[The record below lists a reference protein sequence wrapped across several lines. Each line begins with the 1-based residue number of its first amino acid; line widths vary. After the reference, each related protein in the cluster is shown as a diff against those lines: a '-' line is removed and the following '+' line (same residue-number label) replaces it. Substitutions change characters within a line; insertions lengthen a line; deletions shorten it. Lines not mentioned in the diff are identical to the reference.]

1 MMKNSSINEIRAL
14 GLLVALCVT
23 CHASGDAPALAE
35 GKFGQAM
42 VLKDHR
48 SVVVPLPTEMDEFP
62 IAFDCW
68 FKLDSAACHNILM
81 AKGPKHRFGVNE
93 MHWEL
98 FSTPG
103 EGRLSLYIPQISAEE
118 NIGLSKP
125 VADGQWHFASVRF
138 DEKSVSLFV
147 DGELVTKR
155 EHTSPL
161 RFDDA
166 PLVLGHV
173 PLGSRKD
180 PSWPSMIPLLGF
192 DGLMDE
198 VHIHRP
204 RGDAAARADVPQSPA
219 VPSADTLWLLS
230 FDEMSENGVL
240 TSAAKD
246 GTVPA
251 KTAQMVDRSTRPLE
265 ARFLDDVQEELF
277 RESSLVGDAAVELD
291 ARLPVTFV
299 QAEPLDHVPPA
310 VAPERI
316 SLAGEWRMKGSKPRN
331 DESLGQQATDSAG
344 VEQGWHKPGFDR
356 SDWFKVTVPTT
367 VQAALLKLGEI
378 PDPHFGSNTIDELE
392 KFGEPKSSPWSYRHT
407 RIEQQDW
414 FFAREFVVP
423 EAWKGRPV
431 RLHFDGID
439 YAGSVYLN
447 GSPLGYH
454 EGMFGGPTR
463 EVSKLLNFGKPNLL
477 VVRIDRAPN
486 HWSGRLKGAAG
497 WGWHYGH
504 LISMGIW
511 RDVTLEALPAL
522 EVTDPYVVT
531 RKIDGDQAELEVE
544 YAVING
550 TDEPVEVEVDGLVK
564 GANFTDSSPTAFRN
578 LVRAWPGKSRWK
590 TKLVLPEARLWWPM
604 NYGAQNLYHLQ
615 LTPRMAAG
623 PQKGESGA
631 TRQTRFGIRT
641 IEMLPAK
648 GALPE
653 YHYRWQFVVNGRPMF
668 IKGANWCWSDPMLKC
683 DPAKYERLLELVR
696 RSGVQLLRAWG
707 GGIIETDTFY
717 DKCDEKGIMVYQ
729 EFPFNWGPP
738 DFPGT
743 NPQMVDDQ
751 VSRVVKRL
759 RNHPSLIMWGGGN
772 ENVKKEPNSNDEGLF
787 LVGRRCRQLDPSRPF
802 RRTSPWGGSSHPWT
816 VFHGA
821 GGAPGKPMEYYHSFH
836 TPFLGE
842 YGLPSMPNLSSCLK
856 FLAPD
861 ELDRWPMDD
870 SRKALIQHMHQ
881 FSSFDPIKVLRY
893 ADYGAVKDWPTY
905 IEYSQMAQGDWL
917 RFAAEGQRAHSGE
930 DKTGFTF
937 YKFTDLFPGH
947 SWAVVDYY
955 GSPKLAYFRAKQT
968 LQPRCAFAVAPK
980 FDWADGEK
988 FQAAVHVANDTIETM
1003 PGGKVTATIYGS
1015 DLNEVWTK
1023 DFNFGSI
1030 GPDERRELGA
1040 VETVINPAVSKPFLL
1055 AVAMRDNQGKLIS
1068 DRWYWYNYR
1077 QKTAA
1082 VQELEK
1088 LEARKFTPEK
1098 IKEAYKAYAELPPS
1112 RLHALP
1118 RTNLAA
1124 VARSE
1129 GGKNVLSIRNTGD
1142 RVAFNVLIE
1151 NFPDGYTDF
1160 LDDNSFS
1167 LRPGEERLVGY
1178 ELGEGMKLPDTV
1190 RVRAWNAD
1198 AIRVQ

>member
-1 MMKNSSINEIRAL
+1 MIDTTAKAICAL
-14 GLLVALCVT
+14 GLLCAVVANSF
-23 CHASGDAPALAE
+23 AAGDSPPLAE
-35 GKFGQAM
+35 GKFGQAI
-42 VLKDHR
+42 VLKDLR
-48 SVVVPLPTEMDEFP
+48 SVVVPFPTEMNEFP

-68 FKLDSAACHNILM
+68 FKLDSAEAHNILM

-103 EGRLSLYIPQISAEE
+103 EGRLSLYIPQIAADE

-155 EHTSPL
+155 EHTNSL

-180 PSWPSMIPLLGF
+180 PSWPDMIPLLGF
-192 DGLMDE
+192 DGLMDD

-204 RGDAAARADVPQSPA
+204 RGDAATRADVPQAPA
-219 VPSADTLWLLS
+219 APSADTLWLLS
-230 FDEMSENGVL
+230 FDEISENGVL
-240 TSAAKD
+240 TSAAKE
-246 GTVPA
+246 GTGTA
-251 KTAQMVDRSTRPLE
+251 KTAQMTDRATRPLE
-265 ARFLDDVQEELF
+265 ARFLDDVQDELF
-277 RESSLVGDAAVELD
+277 SKSSLVGDTAVERD
-291 ARLPVTFV
+291 AQLPVTFV
-299 QAEPLDHVPPA
+299 QAEPLDSVPPL
-310 VAPERI
+310 VEPERI
-316 SLAGEWRMKGSKPRN
+316 SLAGEWRMKGSTPHI
-331 DESLGQQATDSAG
+331 DEKLGHPAKDSAG
-344 VEQGWHKPGFDR
+344 VEAGWHKPGFDR
-356 SDWFKVTVPTT
+356 SDWFEVSVPTT

-378 PDPHFGSNTIDELE
+378 PDPLVGSNTIDELE
-392 KFGEPKSSPWSYRHT
+392 EFGVPKDVPWSFRHT

-414 FFAREFVVP
+414 YFAREFVVP

-439 YAGSVYLN
+439 YGGSVYLN

-454 EGMFGGPTR
+454 AGMFGGPTR
-463 EVSKLLNFGKPNLL
+463 EVSKLLNFGKSNLL

-522 EVTDPYVVT
+522 EVTEPFVVT

-550 TDEPVEVEVDGLVK
+550 TDEPIEVEVDGLVK

-578 LVRAWPGKSRWK
+578 RVLAWPGKSRWK
-590 TKLVLPEARLWWPM
+590 TKLVLPAARLWWPM

-668 IKGANWCWSDPMLKC
+668 IKGANWCWSDPMLEC

-743 NPQMVDDQ
+743 NPHMVDDQ
-751 VSRVVKRL
+751 VDRVVKRL
-759 RNHPSLIMWGGGN
+759 RNHPSLVMWGGGN
-772 ENVKKEPNSNDEGLF
+772 ENVRKEPNSNDEGLF

-802 RRTSPWGGSSHPWT
+802 HRTSPWGGSSHPWT

-821 GGAPGKPMEYYHSFH
+821 GQQPGQPMEYYHRFH

-842 YGLPSMPNLSSCLK
+842 YGIPSMANLSSSLK

-861 ELDRWPMDD
+861 ELERWPMDD
-870 SRKALIQHMHQ
+870 NRKALVQAMHQ
-881 FSSFDPIKVLRY
+881 FSSRDPIKVLRY
-893 ADYGAVKDWPTY
+893 SDYGPVKDWPTY

-917 RFAAEGQRAHSGE
+917 RFAAEGQRSRSGE

-937 YKFTDLFPGH
+937 YAFSELFPGH

-955 GSPKLAYFRAKQT
+955 GSPKLAYYRARQT
-968 LQPRCAFAVAPK
+968 LKPRIAFAVSPK
-980 FDWADGEK
+980 FDWGDGEK
-988 FQAAVHVANDTIETM
+988 FQAVVHVANDTSETM
-1003 PGGKVTATIYGS
+1003 PGGKVTATVYGS
-1015 DLNEVWTK
+1015 DLNEAWTK
-1023 DFNFGSI
+1023 DFDFGPL

-1055 AVAMRDNQGKLIS
+1055 AVALRDEQGKMLS
-1068 DRWYWYNYR
+1068 DQWYWYNCR

-1082 VQELEK
+1082 VKEVEK
-1088 LEARKFTPEK
+1088 LEAGKFTPER
-1098 IKEAYKAYAELPPS
+1098 IQEAYEAYANVPPN
-1112 RLHALP
+1112 RLKSLP
-1118 RTNLAA
+1118 RTNLEA

-1129 GGKNVLSIRNTGD
+1129 GGQNVLHIRNTGD

-1151 NFPDGYTDF
+1151 NFPDGYADF

-1167 LRPGEERLVGY
+1167 LRPGEERLVAY
-1178 ELGEGMKLPDTV
+1178 ELAKEMKLPDTV
-1190 RVRAWNAD
+1190 WVRAWNAD
-1198 AIRVQ
+1198 AVRVQ